1 MAQRAELLEAALEQ
15 FPDGVAL
22 LGLNGELVFW
32 NHAAEQITGFAGVEL
47 VSRAV
52 PDALEPLLSAAQQ
65 AGTPNARGPFLH
77 LRHKRGCEFNV
88 AIRALVLRDDLG
100 AHLGTGIFFHP
111 AETLDSLPHGES
123 GDESVEASQAELQQR
138 LEEAYGEFL
147 ASSRSL
153 CILWITVDQA
163 HQMRKTHGA
172 QACEEMLQK
181 AMRTLLSGLREGEQ
195 IGRWGDD
202 EFLVVSRD
210 CTAEALADHTQ
221 RLAGLARTTEF
232 RWWGDRAS
240 ITVSAGAAQADR
252 DEPLAELLARAR
264 AAMHASLHAGG
275 NHITLAPGRQ
285 ARSPS

>member
-1 MAQRAELLEAALEQ
+1 MYDQSPEHEHEAVTRLFELARSGDTENCEFSQL
-15 FPDGVAL
+15 
-22 LGLNGELVFW
+22 
-32 NHAAEQITGFAGVEL
+32 
-47 VSRAV
+47 
-52 PDALEPLLSAAQQ
+52 DALIY
-65 AGTPNARGPFLH
+65 T
-77 LRHKRGCEFNV
+77 
-88 AIRALVLRDDLG
+88 
-100 AHLGTGIFFHP
+100 
-111 AETLDSLPHGES
+111 
-123 GDESVEASQAELQQR
+123 R

-181 AMRTLLSGLREGEQ
+181 AMRTLQSGLREGEQ

-252 DEPLAELLARAR
+252 DEQLAELLARAR

-285 ARSPS
+285 ACSPS